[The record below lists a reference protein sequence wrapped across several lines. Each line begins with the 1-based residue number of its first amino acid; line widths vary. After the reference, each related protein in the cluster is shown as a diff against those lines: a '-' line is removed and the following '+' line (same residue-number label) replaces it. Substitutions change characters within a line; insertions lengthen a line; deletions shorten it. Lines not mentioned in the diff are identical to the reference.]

1 MSKKNHY
8 KELLI
13 KEKRLTQEIELSKVK
28 IEYNLKA
35 ALNPE
40 NLFSFFED
48 KLEKHVPQNYE
59 GEFDL
64 KKYLI
69 SMSVDFL
76 YEQVSSSFISKPEMK
91 NTAQWKLIVKSVV
104 DSFYIK
110 NKAYVT
116 DLVSEYIDKGIKKW
130 TNK

>member
-69 SMSVDFL
+69 SRSEEHTSELQSRPHIVCRL
-76 YEQVSSSFISKPEMK
+76 LLEKK
-91 NTAQWKLIVKSVV
+91 NENSIRDNRT
-104 DSFYIK
+104 
-110 NKAYVT
+110 
-116 DLVSEYIDKGIKKW
+116 
-130 TNK
+130 

>member
-48 KLEKHVPQNYE
+48 KLEKHVPQSYE

-76 YEQVSSSFISKPEMK
+76 YEQVSSSFISKSEMK
-91 NTAQWKLIVKSVV
+91 KTAQWKLIVKSVV

-110 NKAYVT
+110 NKDYVT